1 MNPSGPGEFDVGP
14 IKGGHQAVVLL
25 LTDARIFEQERHW
38 HPRGP
43 RRWENETG
51 GTSTRLRPFENQA
64 SNRPRDDNNRAE
76 NAWCGAGEILGFVRM
91 RMRGLEPPRGFPHT
105 DLNRARLPIPPHPR
119 GAADDDSNGSVAKLD
134 LPEPPSSR
142 GLGRRPLTAE
152 TGVRIPVAVLRT
164 PRAAGLSSFRPNRI
178 GRQGPRRTGALAAR
192 AVSPP
197 TPAAGRAPGGTPR
210 RSRSRRD
217 RPRGTAAAGRWPRSS
232 ARACGRPGREAR
244 RACTCRR

>member
-152 TGVRIPVAVLRT
+152 TGVRIPVAVL
-164 PRAAGLSSFRPNRI
+164 PKA
-178 GRQGPRRTGALAAR
+178 PRRGAFFVPAQPHRAAR
-192 AVSPP
+192 A
-197 TPAAGRAPGGTPR
+197 PAHWSPR
-210 RSRSRRD
+210 RASGVT
-217 RPRGTAAAGRWPRSS
+217 PYAG
-232 ARACGRPGREAR
+232 GRPSAWRNA
-244 RACTCRR
+244 A